1 MNSIKCLCLALCM
14 IASEAW
20 AKDDSAFYLKNGDT
34 VVFYGDSITDQ
45 RLYTIMIETYVATR
59 YPKLDVSFIDSGW
72 GGDRVSGGGGG
83 PIDTRLK
90 RDVFAYHPSVVTIM
104 LGMNDGGYKAET
116 ESNDATY
123 FAGYRHIV
131 ESLRAN
137 LPQVRITA
145 IQPSPYDDVTR
156 APAIPVTGGYQYNE
170 VLRSFGKWIANYAPQ
185 AGIDVADM
193 NTAVVSALAQAHDID
208 PVVAKEII
216 PDHVHPGFAGHM
228 VMAEQLVKAW
238 KGRGIVSSVTINAS
252 RPAIKV
258 ESAEN
263 AQVSEL
269 SQTGTIAWT
278 ELDDSLP
285 LPYRQWEDMW
295 GGGPTIGLV
304 LKSSDLISALNQ
316 QQLKVKGLA
325 AGTYSLKID
334 GESIGAF
341 NNDQLA
347 MGINLALLK
356 TPATEQAMKVYR
368 LAASHQEVHFDWW
381 RNVSLPLADYSLPQA
396 TAAVDSMTALDK
408 ALAKKVLETAQPVP
422 HKFELVPV
430 Q

>member
-1 MNSIKCLCLALCM
+1 M
-14 IASEAW
+14 IAGVAW
-20 AKDDSAFYLKNGDT
+20 AKDDNNFYLKSGDT

-45 RLYTIMIETYVATR
+45 RLYTIIVETYVATR

-72 GGDRVSGGGGG
+72 GGDRVSGGEGGS
-83 PIDTRLK
+83 IDTRLK
-90 RDVFAYHPSVVTIM
+90 RDVFAYHPSVVTVM

-116 ESNDATY
+116 ESNDAIY

-131 ESLRAN
+131 DSLHAN

-156 APAIPVTGGYQYNE
+156 TPSIPVAGGYQYND

-193 NTAVVSALAQAHDID
+193 NTAVVSALTQAHDID
-208 PVVAKEII
+208 PVLAKEII
-216 PDHVHPGFAGHM
+216 ADHVHPGFAGHM

-238 KGRGIVSSVTINAS
+238 KGRNVVSSVTIDAS

-258 ESAEN
+258 ESAEF
-263 AQVSEL
+263 AKATEL
-269 SQTGTIAWT
+269 STSGTIAWT

-285 LPYRQWEDMW
+285 LPYKQWEDMW
-295 GGGPTIGLV
+295 GGGPTIGLI
-304 LKSSDLISALNQ
+304 LKSTDLISALNE
-316 QQLKVKGLA
+316 QQLKVKGLS

-334 GESIGAF
+334 GESVGAF

-347 MGINLALLK
+347 AGINLALLK
-356 TPATEQAMKVYR
+356 TPATEQAMKVYH
-368 LAASHQEVHFDWW
+368 LAASHQEVHVDWW
-381 RNVSLPLADYSLPQA
+381 RNVSMPLADYMLPEA
-396 TAAVDSMTALDK
+396 NAAVDAMTALDK
-408 ALAKKVLETAQPVP
+408 TLAKKVREVAQPAP
-422 HKFELVPV
+422 HKFELSPV